1 MRPALIIWLWQGE
14 AIMPVMRVESIV
26 YGVDDV
32 AAATTYFDEWGL
44 KRREKGATGADFAL
58 PTGQSLQVRGTGDS
72 ALPEAIQGGPTVR
85 EVIWGVDTQG
95 ELDKIGAELSKDR
108 EVARDGA
115 GGLHTQDDIGIK
127 IGFRVA
133 APGVDPL
140 QPKRRA
146 VNEVVEPGKPPELIR
161 MGHVVFFCP
170 KGQTQKASDFYMKR
184 LNFRLSDRAL
194 DLGDFLR
201 APGSPWHHNLF
212 FLSVTPKA
220 GWNHVAFDVAD
231 MNDVVSGGHN
241 MLKKGYKAY
250 SSPGRHIM
258 GSNVFWYF
266 NAVCGGQT
274 EYSADMDML
283 DDNWKTR
290 VYEHNPGGDQ
300 WQFQSSDIIVP
311 QYAQRA

>member
-1 MRPALIIWLWQGE
+1 METRQGE
-14 AIMPVMRVESIV
+14 AAMPVMRVESIV

-32 AAATTYFDEWGL
+32 AAATSYFEEWGL

-58 PTGQSLQVRGTGDS
+58 PTGQSVQIRGTGDS

-85 EVIWGVDTQG
+85 EVIWGVDTQS

-108 EVARDGA
+108 EVARDRT

-127 IGFRVA
+127 VGFRIA

-140 QPKRRA
+140 EPKRRA

-274 EYSADMDML
+274 EYSADMDKL

-290 VYEHNPGGDQ
+290 VYEHNPGGDM
-300 WQFQSSDIIVP
+300 WQFQSSDIIIP
-311 QYAQRA
+311 QYAQRS

>member
-1 MRPALIIWLWQGE
+1 
-14 AIMPVMRVESIV
+14 MPVMRVESIV

-32 AAATTYFDEWGL
+32 AAATTYFEEWGL
-44 KRREKGATGADFAL
+44 TLREKNASGAEFAL
-58 PTGQSLQVRGTGDS
+58 PTGQSVQIRGTGDS
-72 ALPEAIQGGPTVR
+72 ALPKAVEGGPTVR
-85 EVIWGVDTQG
+85 ETIWGVDSKA

-108 EVARDGA
+108 EVTRDA
-115 GGLHTQDDIGIK
+115 QGGLHTHDDIGLQ
-127 IGFRVA
+127 IGFRVV
-133 APGVDPL
+133 APGVDPGL
-140 QPKRRA
+140 PKRRA
-146 VNEVVEPGKPPELIR
+146 VNEPVDPKKPPELIR

-170 KGQTQKASDFYMKR
+170 KGQNEKASDFYMKR
-184 LNFRLSDRAL
+184 LGFRMTDRAL

-212 FLSVTPKA
+212 FLSATPKT
-220 GWNHVAFDVAD
+220 GWNHVAFDVPD

-274 EYSADMDML
+274 EYSADMDCL

-290 VYEHNPGGDQ
+290 VWEHNPGGDM

-311 QYAQRA
+311 QYLRPGNRS